1 MHGVLHRHQTG
12 AGQFGQL
19 EVRSGFDNRA
29 LQLAGS
35 NMTMRER
42 IQYQEKLKTAHQ
54 AAALIKSGDV
64 VFMGEFVQTVEA
76 VDAALALRK
85 DELRDVV
92 LITTTRV
99 KPLKCVEADPGRVS
113 FIWNDW
119 HFSGLGRK
127 MAEQGLASYIPLCY
141 HQGPQNVALY
151 EEPDV
156 AVAQV
161 TPMDGN
167 GFFNLST
174 SCSMTPAYLRKA
186 KKVVVEVNTNTPRC
200 LGGQDE
206 AIHISR
212 VDMVVEGPNSP
223 LIQLP
228 GTVASEVDTQIAR
241 HVMALLE
248 DGSTIQLG
256 IGALPNMVGAM
267 IAQSDLKD
275 LGVHTEMLADSY
287 VDMYEAG
294 RITGRRKSIDHE
306 KMVYTFAMG
315 SQKLYDFLDN
325 NPVAAIFPA
334 SYTNDPCVIGRNQK
348 VVAINNAIEI
358 DLFTQVASEASG
370 ARQISGTG
378 GQLDFILGAYKSE
391 GGKGLICVNSTYKK
405 KDGTLASRIV
415 PTLSPGTI
423 VTCPRSLVHY
433 VVTEFGCAQM
443 KAKSTWQRAEALINI
458 AHPDFRDQLILQA
471 DALGI
476 WRRSNKV
483 I

>member
-1 MHGVLHRHQTG
+1 MKT
-12 AGQFGQL
+12 
-19 EVRSGFDNRA
+19 
-29 LQLAGS
+29 
-35 NMTMRER
+35 R
-42 IQYQEKLKTAHQ
+42 IQNQYQEKVASAE
-54 AAALIKSGDV
+54 AAAAIVKSGDV
-64 VFMGEFVQTVEA
+64 VFMGEFVQNVEA

-85 DELRDVV
+85 NMLKDVI

-99 KPLKCVEADPGRVS
+99 KPLKCVEADPDRES

-127 MAEQGLASYIPLCY
+127 KAEQGLASYIPLCY
-141 HQGPQNVALY
+141 HQGPQNVSLY

-161 TPMDGN
+161 TPMDAN
-167 GFFNLST
+167 GFFNFST

-186 KKVVVEVNTNTPRC
+186 KKVVVEVNTKTPRC
-200 LGGQDE
+200 LGGLDE
-206 AIHISR
+206 GIHISQ

-223 LIQLP
+223 LLQLP
-228 GTVASEVDTQIAR
+228 ATLAGEADTRIAQY
-241 HVMALLE
+241 VMELLE

-256 IGALPNMVGAM
+256 IGALPNIVGAM
-267 IAQSDLKD
+267 IASSDLKD

-294 RITGRRKSIDHE
+294 RITGKHKAIDRE

-334 SYTNDPCVIGRNQK
+334 SYTNDPCVIGRNPK

-370 ARQISGTG
+370 SRQISGTG
-378 GQLDFILGAYKSE
+378 GQLDFILGAYKSD

-415 PTLSPGTI
+415 PTFSAGTI

-433 VVTEFGCAQM
+433 VVTEFGCVQM

-458 AHPDFRDQLILQA
+458 AHPDFREQLIKEAELM
-471 DALGI
+471 GV
-476 WRRSNKV
+476 WRRSNK
-483 I
+483 IL